1 MTPEP
6 SRPLVLIGAGKMGG
20 ALLDGWLAHGMAP
33 EAIVVVDPG
42 FDAGRRAELSQ
53 RGVVVADAPPP
64 DQRAGVLM
72 LAIKPQMMDAVL
84 PTLAPLRD
92 DTTLVVSIAAGT
104 TIGRIEAALGPGPL
118 VRAMPNTPAQIGMGT
133 TVCVANAAAGEAARR
148 TATELLSTVGT
159 VDWLEEEGGM
169 DAVTALSG
177 SGPAYVFLLA
187 ECLAAAGRAEGLP
200 VDLAAKLARGTVAGA
215 GALLARS
222 ELDPGTLRENVTSP
236 GGTTA
241 AALER
246 LMADDGL
253 ERLITEAV
261 HRAAERSR
269 ALGG

>member
-1 MTPEP
+1 MTPDA
-6 SRPLVLIGAGKMGG
+6 SRPVVLVGAGKMGG

-33 EAIVVVDPG
+33 AAVVVIDPG
-42 FDAGRRAELSQ
+42 LAAGRRAELSG
-53 RGVVVADAPPP
+53 RGVTVADAPPAGV
-64 DQRAGVLM
+64 RAGVLM
-72 LAIKPQMMDAVL
+72 LAVKPQMMDAVL

-92 DTTLVVSIAAGT
+92 EATLVVSIAAGT
-104 TIGRIEAALGPGPL
+104 TIGRIETGLGAGPV

-133 TVCVANAAAGEAARR
+133 TVCVANAAAGAAARR
-148 TATELLSTVGT
+148 TVTELLSAIGT
-159 VDWLEEEGGM
+159 VDWLDEEAGI
-169 DAVTALSG
+169 DAVTAVSG

-200 VDLAAKLARGTVAGA
+200 AGLAAKIARGTVAGA

-222 ELDPGTLRENVTSP
+222 PLDPGTLRADVTSP

-241 AALER
+241 AALKR

-269 ALGG
+269 RLGG